1 MQRTKK
7 IHGLE
12 IVGVVYKYTS
22 PSGKSYIG
30 QTTDEVHR
38 RRTWFCMKRRYAGT
52 TINRARAK
60 YGPENFEYTVLFKKV
75 FTSFEEAK
83 AELDKMEIHYIELY
97 DTFKN
102 GYNNTIGGLYP
113 EISLQTAIKGRIV
126 GKNFRKVSERQLKK
140 YLPKHTKEEI
150 QQLRKET
157 NRRNGRWQKI
167 YQFDLDGNFI
177 REFASIGEA
186 CELGFGNWNNIR
198 RACKTLGRYN
208 GYNWRFAED
217 GYVMKVKP
225 PKQKK
230 PKKERYKDH
239 SYSFKAVV
247 KFDKNGNKLAEY
259 ESIKSAMADNGIRC
273 DSGISSCLRGKHH
286 TCGGFVWKYKKDA

>member
-30 QTTDEVHR
+30 QTTNEVHR
-38 RRTWFCMKRRYAGT
+38 RRTWFCMKRRYAGA

-83 AELDKMEIHYIELY
+83 TELDKMEIHYIELY

-102 GYNNTIGGLYP
+102 GYNNTIGGLIP
-113 EISLQTAIKGRIV
+113 KSVIQTQIKGREV
-126 GKNFRKVSERQLKK
+126 SKDFRKLSERQMKK

-150 QQLRKET
+150 QKLRIET
-157 NRRNGRWQKI
+157 NRRNGNYQRI
-167 YQFDLDGNFI
+167 FQFDLNGKFV
-177 REFASIGEA
+177 REFSSAGEA
-186 CELGFGNWNNIR
+186 SENGFGNYENIK
-198 RACKTLGRYN
+198 RACRTLGKYK

-230 PKKERYKDH
+230 PKKVYVLKGYATKR
-239 SYSFKAVV
+239 VV
-247 KFDKNGNKLAEY
+247 KCSKNGAIIKEY
-259 ESIKSAMADNGIRC
+259 DSIKDAMADNGIKYC
-273 DSGISSCLRGKHH
+273 SSISSCLSGRKH
-286 TCGGFVWKYKKDA
+286 TAGGFVWKYKKEA